1 MEFHRTRDFFEAYKH
16 NQISQL
22 DQTIYIEE
30 KTKNDPKKLKA
41 LIADLEIYMG
51 GFEIKNGIQPDPEF
65 AGRGEMTKM
74 FIEIFNSLKL
84 RLHSLIEEASNS
96 EVDSPL
102 LDFSSTS
109 AQAKLIYLNELG
121 IIDFLRKKEPF
132 KTSVNKLAT
141 VLSAITDER
150 ATTLQPALNSMLSAY
165 SNASEKSPYYS
176 KNAGLK
182 VRKKL
187 IEIGFEVK
195 DH

>member
-1 MEFHRTRDFFEAYKH
+1 MEFNRTRDFFEAFKG
-16 NQISQL
+16 NQISSL
-22 DQTIYIEE
+22 DQLNYIEE

-65 AGRGEMTKM
+65 AGRGERPKM
-74 FIEIFNSLKL
+74 LIEKFNSFKL

-96 EVDSPL
+96 EVDLPL
-102 LDFSSTS
+102 LNLSSTS

-121 IIDFLRKKEPF
+121 IIDFLREKKPF

-150 ATTLQPALNSMLSAY
+150 ASTLQPALNSMLSTY
-165 SNASEKSPYYS
+165 TNAPEKSPYHS
-176 KNAGLK
+176 KKTAPK
-182 VRKKL
+182 IQKHL
-187 IEIGFEVK
+187 IEIGFDTSK
-195 DH
+195 

>member
-1 MEFHRTRDFFEAYKH
+1 MEFNRTRDFFEAFKG
-16 NQISQL
+16 NQISSL
-22 DQTIYIEE
+22 DQLNYIEE

-65 AGRGEMTKM
+65 AGRGERPKM
-74 FIEIFNSLKL
+74 LIEKFNSFKL

-96 EVDSPL
+96 EVDLPL
-102 LDFSSTS
+102 LNLSSTS

-121 IIDFLRKKEPF
+121 IIDFLREKKPF

-150 ATTLQPALNSMLSAY
+150 ASTLQPALNSMLSAY
-165 SNASEKSPYYS
+165 TNAPEKSPYHS
-176 KNAGLK
+176 KKTAPK
-182 VRKKL
+182 IQKHL
-187 IEIGFEVK
+187 IEIGFDTSK
-195 DH
+195 